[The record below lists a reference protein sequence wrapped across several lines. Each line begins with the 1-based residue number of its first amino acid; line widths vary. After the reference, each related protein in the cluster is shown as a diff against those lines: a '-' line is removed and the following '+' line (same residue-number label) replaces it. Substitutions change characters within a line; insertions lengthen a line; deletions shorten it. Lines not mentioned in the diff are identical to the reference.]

1 MHAGKTLA
9 GLLLITSGTARSA
22 NFTVTANAN
31 LTFTPSSLT
40 IQVGDTVTWQ
50 NIGGGFHNVE
60 ADDNSFTNGTA
71 SSSNWTFSHT
81 FTAAGTVGYHCAIHI
96 GSGMVGQIVVGA
108 LPVTLQSFDVK

>member
-9 GLLLITSGTARSA
+9 GLLLIFSGSARSA

-31 LTFTPSSLT
+31 LTFTPPSLT

-50 NIGGGFHNVE
+50 NVGNGFHNVV
-60 ADDNSFTNGTA
+60 ADDNSFTNGAA

-81 FTAAGTVGYHCAIHI
+81 FTVAGTVGYHCAIHV

-108 LPVTLQSFDVK
+108 LPVALQSFEVE